1 MSPARAL
8 QPAPERI
15 LTLAEQLDGPCVLI
29 DFAPDVSTVQRSEVL
44 DGETGPRASTIV
56 RTVARACNV
65 RAATL
70 DAEPD
75 ETTADT
81 HVFYVLHRDRRIARV
96 YGLTLDAFIDAV
108 ISVAILDRPDRR
120 AAKIRRLVKDGL
132 YEAPNARDG
141 RL

>member
-1 MSPARAL
+1 MSRAAVL
-8 QPAPERI
+8 QPAVERL

-29 DFAPDVSTVQRSEVL
+29 DFAPGASPVQRSEVL

-56 RTVARACNV
+56 RKIARTCNV

-81 HVFYVLHRDRRIARV
+81 HVFYVLHRNRRIARV
-96 YGLTLDAFIDAV
+96 YGVTLDAFIDAV
-108 ISVAILDRPDRR
+108 ISVAILDRPERR
-120 AAKIRRLVKDGL
+120 AVKIRRLVKDGL
-132 YEAPNARDG
+132 YEAPDARDG